1 MCVSVRIFVNVRRNA
16 CASFVMDPASER
28 VIRLLRNLQILN
40 KAAEQR
46 KLEQV
51 GIDRSI
57 RSVLLF
63 CDVNSALI
71 LVKRAR

>member
-1 MCVSVRIFVNVRRNA
+1 MCERAHICERAQKCLCEFCDGPS
-16 CASFVMDPASER
+16 ASER